1 MDTNNP
7 AIPEIM
13 LPDCAEKSE
22 TTETSVTKEKVSAN
36 SVMGHAEAAVFDLP
50 TNSDCILRSVGDAGL
65 KHELHDK
72 EYSYSSD
79 PVDWEITAHL
89 RSYYAEHLPSQNLES
104 DFTLKGRQF
113 GDKIR

>member
-1 MDTNNP
+1 
-7 AIPEIM
+7 
-13 LPDCAEKSE
+13 
-22 TTETSVTKEKVSAN
+22 
-36 SVMGHAEAAVFDLP
+36 MGHAEAAVFDLP

-79 PVDWEITAHL
+79 PADWEITAHL

-113 GDKIR
+113 GDKIRYARKKYFARTLTNGLMREMTFEDVIYDFAKTKS